1 MEMPID
7 NAPSIDELV
16 NTILEQSKIIAA
28 LEIAVKNLT
37 ASNKQSTPCCS
48 ECGSK
53 LIQREPYCPN
63 ILCKF

>member
-1 MEMPID
+1 
-7 NAPSIDELV
+7 
-16 NTILEQSKIIAA
+16 LEQSKIIAA